1 MNMLHVCAF
10 DVNSLDNFLKVACIK
25 LTLLSNRGLL
35 VNDLFDVTVCQE
47 QGCLRG
53 RHGTAA

>member
-35 VNDLFDVTVCQE
+35 VNDLFDVALYARSRVVNRTE
-47 QGCLRG
+47 LF
-53 RHGTAA
+53 A